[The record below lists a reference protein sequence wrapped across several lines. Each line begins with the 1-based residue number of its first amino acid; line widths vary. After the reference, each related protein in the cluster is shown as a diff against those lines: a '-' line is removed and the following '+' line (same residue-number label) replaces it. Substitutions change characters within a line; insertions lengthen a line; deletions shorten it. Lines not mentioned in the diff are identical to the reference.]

1 VRDAGAT
8 PGGWQVQ
15 PEHML
20 LDIRMADG
28 SRHFG
33 DLPET
38 YDADQPQWHRL
49 REHVGQLPGARL
61 TGFVTDDVTEAWIDF
76 AHRGHTFSLNN
87 QAGEWWFFVED
98 PACPDDI
105 LGQVLEHFELLLG
118 AEHR

>member
-1 VRDAGAT
+1 
-8 PGGWQVQ
+8 
-15 PEHML
+15 ML

-49 REHVGQLPGARL
+49 REHVGHLSGARL

-76 AHRGHTFSLNN
+76 AYRGHTFSLNN

-98 PACPDDI
+98 PACPDD
-105 LGQVLEHFELLLG
+105 LLKHVLEHFELLL
-118 AEHR
+118 